1 MAMEN
6 PFEGKEIWFGVGS
19 QDLYGEEALRQVAQQ
34 TGEMVDFLNATGK
47 IPAKIVLKPTL
58 KSSDGV
64 KTFMTE
70 ASANPNVIG
79 VITWCHTFSPAK
91 MWIRG
96 LEVLTKPLLQLATQ
110 HHKEIPWE
118 TIDMDF
124 MNLNQAAHGDREFGY
139 IVSRLGIPRKIVVG
153 HYTDPEV
160 AEKVGTWARA
170 CAGWDASQNM
180 KVMRWGDN
188 MRNVAVTEGD
198 KTEAE
203 RVFGASINTWA
214 VNDLVAAYEKVKD
227 SQVKDLIEDYKAK
240 YDVAP
245 ELLDSRYDELF
256 IAAKEEAAMVNMMR
270 ENGCTA
276 GVDNF
281 EDLGTLPQLP
291 GVGPQRFPSEYGWGF
306 SAEGDWKT
314 SVLVRIGA
322 VMGYGLEGGASLM
335 EDYSYNFVPGLMGLI
350 FMLICAMMTSVSIVR
365 EKEVGTME
373 VLLVSPVRPFKII
386 FAKMIPYFAISC
398 CVLILILLLAR
409 YLLGVPMSG
418 GVAGIFSLSLLYLV
432 LSLSLGLLVST
443 IARTQVAALLISA
456 MVMMMPI
463 LMLSGMLF
471 PIENL
476 PKFFQTVSLLVP
488 TRWYIDA
495 VRKMMIQGASVV
507 EVWQD
512 CVILFCM
519 TALVLGVSL
528 KKFNDK
534 LE

>member
-6 PFEGKEIWFGVGS
+6 PFEGKEVWFGVGS
-19 QDLYGEEALRQVAQQ
+19 QDLYGEEALRQVAEQS
-34 TGEMVDFLNATGK
+34 GEIVDALNATGN
-47 IPAKIVLKPTL
+47 IPVKVVLKPTL

-64 KTFMTE
+64 KAFMVE

-214 VNDLVAAYEKVKD
+214 VNELVAAYEAVKD
-227 SQVKDLIEDYKAK
+227 DQVKSIIEDYKVKYDVDPALLDAK
-240 YDVAP
+240 YD
-245 ELLDSRYDELF
+245 SLF

-270 ENGCTA
+270 ANGCTA

-281 EDLGTLPQLP
+281 EDLGALPQLP
-291 GVGPQRFPSEYGWGF
+291 GVGPQRFPSEYGFGF

-314 SVLVRIGA
+314 AVLVRIGA

-335 EDYSYNFVPGLMGLI
+335 EDYSYNFTPGNEMIMGSH
-350 FMLICAMMTSVSIVR
+350 MLEVSPSVGTIAKPKLEIHPLGIGGKADPVRLVFTVAPKKDAVVVSMSDVRERFRLTMNLVDVVEPLGELKQLPCARGLWKPQPDLKTSAECWLRSGASHHTCMTTSVGR
-365 EKEVGTME
+365 EAWED
-373 VLLVSPVRPFKII
+373 
-386 FAKMIPYFAISC
+386 FARIAG
-398 CVLILILLLAR
+398 VELA
-409 YLLGVPMSG
+409 
-418 GVAGIFSLSLLYLV
+418 
-432 LSLSLGLLVST
+432 T
-443 IARTQVAALLISA
+443 
-456 MVMMMPI
+456 
-463 LMLSGMLF
+463 
-471 PIENL
+471 
-476 PKFFQTVSLLVP
+476 
-488 TRWYIDA
+488 IDA
-495 VRKMMIQGASVV
+495 NTKAAEFER
-507 EVWQD
+507 D
-512 CVILFCM
+512 
-519 TALVLGVSL
+519 
-528 KKFNDK
+528 
-534 LE
+534 LEISEMYHRLNNRH

>member
-34 TGEMVDFLNATGK
+34 TGEIVDFLNNTGK

-64 KTFMTE
+64 KAFMTE

-139 IVSRLGIPRKIVVG
+139 MVSRLGIPRKIVVG

-170 CAGWDASQNM
+170 CAGWNASQNM

-214 VNDLVAAYEKVKD
+214 VNELVAAYD
-227 SQVKDLIEDYKAK
+227 
-240 YDVAP
+240 
-245 ELLDSRYDELF
+245 
-256 IAAKEEAAMVNMMR
+256 MVNMMR

-281 EDLGTLPQLP
+281 EDLGALPQLP

-314 SVLVRIGA
+314 AVLVRIGA

-335 EDYSYNFVPGLMGLI
+335 EDYSYNFTAGNELDMGSHMLEVSPSIGTIAKPKLAIYPLGIGGKSDPVRLVFSGKPGDAVVVSMADERERFRLLMDE
-350 FMLICAMMTSVSIVR
+350 VSIVEPQGSLKNLPCAR
-365 EKEVGTME
+365 AVWKPKPDLKTAVQCWIAAGGSHHTCMTTSVGREAWEDFARIAGVELAVIDENTTARQFEKE
-373 VLLVSPVRPFKII
+373 LQ
-386 FAKMIPYFAISC
+386 
-398 CVLILILLLAR
+398 
-409 YLLGVPMSG
+409 
-418 GVAGIFSLSLLYLV
+418 LSEMYHRLNN
-432 LSLSLGLLVST
+432 
-443 IARTQVAALLISA
+443 RH
-456 MVMMMPI
+456 
-463 LMLSGMLF
+463 
-471 PIENL
+471 
-476 PKFFQTVSLLVP
+476 
-488 TRWYIDA
+488 
-495 VRKMMIQGASVV
+495 
-507 EVWQD
+507 
-512 CVILFCM
+512 
-519 TALVLGVSL
+519 
-528 KKFNDK
+528 
-534 LE
+534 

>member
-1 MAMEN
+1 MRMQEYE
-6 PFEGKEIWFGVGS
+6 FWFVVGS
-19 QDLYGEEALRQVAQQ
+19 QFLYGPEVLETVARRAA
-34 TGEMVDFLNATGK
+34 EMADLLNASGNLPCRMVYKVT
-47 IPAKIVLKPTL
+47 AKTNQEIADV
-58 KSSDGV
+58 V
-64 KTFMTE
+64 RE
-70 ASANPNVIG
+70 ANYDPRCAGI
-79 VITWCHTFSPAK
+79 ITWCHTFSPSK
-91 MWIRG
+91 MWING
-96 LEVLTKPLLQLATQ
+96 FVNLQKPYCHFATQ
-110 HHKEIPWE
+110 YNREIPNE
-118 TIDMDF
+118 EIDMDF

-245 ELLDSRYDELF
+245 EMLDSRYDELF

-335 EDYSYNFVPGLMGLI
+335 EDYSYNFVPGNEFDMGSHMLEVSPSIGTIAKPKLAIYPLGIGGKSDPVRLVFSGKPADAVVVSMADERERFRLLMDEVTIVEPQGSLKN
-350 FMLICAMMTSVSIVR
+350 LPCARAVWKPKPDLKTAVQCWITAGGSHHTCMTTSVGREAWEDFARIAGVELAVIDENTNAR
-365 EKEVGTME
+365 QFEKELE
-373 VLLVSPVRPFKII
+373 
-386 FAKMIPYFAISC
+386 
-398 CVLILILLLAR
+398 
-409 YLLGVPMSG
+409 
-418 GVAGIFSLSLLYLV
+418 LSEMYHRLNN
-432 LSLSLGLLVST
+432 
-443 IARTQVAALLISA
+443 RH
-456 MVMMMPI
+456 
-463 LMLSGMLF
+463 
-471 PIENL
+471 
-476 PKFFQTVSLLVP
+476 
-488 TRWYIDA
+488 
-495 VRKMMIQGASVV
+495 
-507 EVWQD
+507 
-512 CVILFCM
+512 
-519 TALVLGVSL
+519 
-528 KKFNDK
+528 
-534 LE
+534 